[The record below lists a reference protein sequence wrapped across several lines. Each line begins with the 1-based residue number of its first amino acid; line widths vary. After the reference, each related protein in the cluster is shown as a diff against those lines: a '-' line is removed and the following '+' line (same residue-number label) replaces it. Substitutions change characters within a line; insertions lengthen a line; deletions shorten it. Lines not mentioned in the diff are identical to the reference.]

1 MGFYNCRFLSRRL
14 SVEHC
19 RIGSAA
25 KSYQQR
31 SIYHC
36 GAALTNAPSG
46 RETPDK
52 LRSDL
57 HSALEMVDEIYD
69 TNSTVEDIGNKEK
82 GGRQKYTEEM
92 DKAIN
97 LLKTNIKKEYRHDK
111 YLERTKV
118 GTYPGGRTY
127 PGRRTYPASRTYSD
141 SNSYT
146 FRINVQKIRHAL
158 VRYNQDGVQKHN
170 QKPPRI
176 GHGLTRVL
184 YQPLSLQK
192 LRDNRSRMYNFDPAV
207 ENINPEYLEK
217 KSEKDVNTDSSG
229 EGQSEPIFITPHK
242 DESLLKVAKEHRKK
256 YISSSS
262 SMTSVLSQLHYLL
275 SNFRRLNIID
285 SSISKNFPQKN
296 CNYSESA
303 YFPSAVILRKKRNG
317 ICSIDSDRSLDRE
330 IVLSV
335 LGHYLEDFLTEKSL
349 KNSSKSENYHY
360 SSIDEFIVRSQL
372 DAYDPNLPGTGV
384 FDLKTRAVSAIRYDL
399 SHVESNNN
407 QTGYEINKVYGE
419 FESLEREY
427 FELIRSAL
435 LKYSLQAR
443 IGKMDGIFVAYHNIS
458 KMFGFQYLPLDE
470 LDYIIHSSYNSKFDS
485 LLKEKNDITKGIYG
499 EEDYILHYDRD
510 DRKIACLVANREFKM
525 SMNLFSNILKHVEQL
540 LNSSNTKWEKCK
552 IMLKTEVE
560 EKRSKS
566 GRFFNEPVL
575 NIVALPLS
583 PEYEDKSLL
592 VKDTSNEQLTEELL
606 NLRSYNE
613 NLLEEHLNS
622 LVGFKVNVKHFYHH
636 HPNTT
641 HLPDFALKK
650 NDILDTESRKYIS
663 DMMKRDWY
671 KDIPSTQTPNF
682 FHASDVSTWEVN
694 STFTDIN
701 DKQILRKLYFKYLD
715 VKLNALKNQVI
726 TRQEPDMSKK
736 DEIMNRIKSLQARN
750 DHRDNGSNKRYSNFG
765 PTRLQTKLRAY
776 AKKGALRRK
785 LLERSNKFHI

>member
-1 MGFYNCRFLSRRL
+1 
-14 SVEHC
+14 
-19 RIGSAA
+19 
-25 KSYQQR
+25 
-31 SIYHC
+31 
-36 GAALTNAPSG
+36 
-46 RETPDK
+46 
-52 LRSDL
+52 
-57 HSALEMVDEIYD
+57 
-69 TNSTVEDIGNKEK
+69 
-82 GGRQKYTEEM
+82 
-92 DKAIN
+92 
-97 LLKTNIKKEYRHDK
+97 
-111 YLERTKV
+111 
-118 GTYPGGRTY
+118 
-127 PGRRTYPASRTYSD
+127 
-141 SNSYT
+141 
-146 FRINVQKIRHAL
+146 
-158 VRYNQDGVQKHN
+158 
-170 QKPPRI
+170 
-176 GHGLTRVL
+176 
-184 YQPLSLQK
+184 
-192 LRDNRSRMYNFDPAV
+192 
-207 ENINPEYLEK
+207 
-217 KSEKDVNTDSSG
+217 
-229 EGQSEPIFITPHK
+229 
-242 DESLLKVAKEHRKK
+242 
-256 YISSSS
+256 
-262 SMTSVLSQLHYLL
+262 
-275 SNFRRLNIID
+275 
-285 SSISKNFPQKN
+285 
-296 CNYSESA
+296 
-303 YFPSAVILRKKRNG
+303 
-317 ICSIDSDRSLDRE
+317 
-330 IVLSV
+330 
-335 LGHYLEDFLTEKSL
+335 
-349 KNSSKSENYHY
+349 
-360 SSIDEFIVRSQL
+360 
-372 DAYDPNLPGTGV
+372 GV

-407 QTGYEINKVYGE
+407 QTGYEIDKVYGE

-499 EEDYILHYDRD
+499 EEDYILRYDRD